1 MDRNPLTCEVCGAK
15 LEVPAGVHAVHC
27 HHCRASFKVRHHEGT
42 IHLEL
47 LPEEPEGAGSM
58 SHSTKI
64 MHLQSRLALLD
75 HEWAHFV
82 SSRHSHRKLDAKQY
96 EPSNGFVVILSLA
109 FVTVGGLLIYWGM
122 RVPGATAAAVI
133 GGLIVGGSILFGYWK
148 VRTVNRYRSAR
159 KKYHQA
165 KADLVDEIRRLEMP

>member
-1 MDRNPLTCEVCGAK
+1 MDRNHLACEVCGTK

-42 IHLEL
+42 VHLEL
-47 LPEEPEGAGSM
+47 LQEKPEGAGSL
-58 SHSTKI
+58 SHSTKV
-64 MHLQSRLALLD
+64 MHLQSRLAQLD

-82 SSRHSHRKLDAKQY
+82 SSRRSHRHLDAKQF

-109 FVTVGGLLIYWGM
+109 FATVGGLLIFWGM
-122 RVPGATAAAVI
+122 RVPNATPAGVI

-159 KKYHQA
+159 RKHHELRTSIEEELRQ
-165 KADLVDEIRRLEMP
+165 L